1 MDCQPIDITTNK
13 PIADSTTIVGL
24 NSGTSAQRKTINILF
39 SMVLFVII
47 FFIAF
52 FGVPPAYKYIFV
64 DKLEDESL
72 TYTSIFIIFY
82 LALAIAMTCGMIVND
97 SSAGISG
104 ITFLILFGISIC
116 TIYIMRES
124 LGISNY
130 ELNFN
135 ESGQIYESFKYIFME
150 YYFDIIKYAKKEVPK
165 LQYLWGYIVTIIS
178 VLVTAILFAV
188 IAIPS
193 KNKKNNIGKTKNRKY
208 AAYLDYAYSLLGIFG
223 FGYALFLV
231 GPFIGFIAKRE

>member
-1 MDCQPIDITTNK
+1 
-13 PIADSTTIVGL
+13 
-24 NSGTSAQRKTINILF
+24 
-39 SMVLFVII
+39 
-47 FFIAF
+47 
-52 FGVPPAYKYIFV
+52 
-64 DKLEDESL
+64 
-72 TYTSIFIIFY
+72 
-82 LALAIAMTCGMIVND
+82 
-97 SSAGISG
+97 
-104 ITFLILFGISIC
+104 
-116 TIYIMRES
+116 MRES

-223 FGYALFLV
+223 FGYAIFLV
-231 GPFIGFIAKRE
+231 GPFVGFIAKRE